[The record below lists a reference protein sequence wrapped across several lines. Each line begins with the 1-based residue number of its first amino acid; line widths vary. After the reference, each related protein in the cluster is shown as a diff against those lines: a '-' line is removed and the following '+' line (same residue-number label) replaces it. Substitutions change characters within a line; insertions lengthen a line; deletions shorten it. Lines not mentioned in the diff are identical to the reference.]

1 MSTTIE
7 QNKAITRR
15 FFEAWNMRQ
24 PEAFDELVA
33 RDVVRHCQATPG
45 VDIWILIS
53 SRHFSDWIPGSFLIR
68 CRQSNI
74 WLPMGISSPCG

>member
-45 VDIWILIS
+45 LDI
-53 SRHFSDWIPGSFLIR
+53 
-68 CRQSNI
+68 SN
-74 WLPMGISSPCG
+74 S